1 MAMFLTMI
9 VVFIIFLVVLFFFLG
24 KFIDY
29 ISLKIAKDKVVKM
42 AKQDRE
48 RAKLSLL
55 KMESDIKRLEEML
68 NEAYQENESKTRIK
82 EIKKAIKEVNEVYS
96 RVQKDLEL

>member
-1 MAMFLTMI
+1 MAMFLTI
-9 VVFIIFLVVLFFFLG
+9 LVAFIIFLVVLFFLLS

-29 ISLKIAKDKVVKM
+29 VSLQIAKKQIVKL

-48 RAKLSLL
+48 RAKLSLQ
-55 KMESDIKRLEEML
+55 KMASDIDRLNEML
-68 NEAYQENESKTRIK
+68 NEAHERNESETRIK

-96 RVQKDLEL
+96 KIQKDLEL